1 MRIPNLTSED
11 IQRIFICSSV
21 IVMITAFFASEFRK
35 RKRSENFEKDSK
47 SHSIPKNST
56 KNKLKNQLVKEKS
69 VKTKLATFLS
79 DNDNFFGKTEF
90 EENSETSTHFVN
102 KKQLNFKKKVFMSD
116 CEGKNE
122 DTKIRGNK
130 FETEDSKMNEF
141 YFAVFEKLKH

>member
-1 MRIPNLTSED
+1 MRIPKFSNED

-21 IVMITAFFASEFRK
+21 IVMITAFFASKFRK
-35 RKRSENFEKDSK
+35 RKRSENSENDSN
-47 SHSIPKNST
+47 SLSLAKNSM
-56 KNKLKNQLVKEKS
+56 KNKPKNQLPKEKS

-79 DNDNFFGKTEF
+79 DNDNFFGKTEL

-102 KKQLNFKKKVFMSD
+102 KKQVNFKKKVFMSD
-116 CEGKNE
+116 CESKNE
-122 DTKIRGNK
+122 ESKIRGNK